1 MNNPSDLEIL
11 AYTVAEACR
20 VSGVGKTK
28 LYELIQVGEIEARK
42 LGCRTLVSA
51 SSLRAF
57 LGSLP
62 PVSKYAKV
70 SGIRCA
76 GNGRGQS
83 LQSLGLGR
91 DKDDGR

>member
-11 AYTVAEACR
+11 TYTVAEACR

-28 LYELIQVGEIEARK
+28 LYELIQHGQIEARK

-62 PVSKYAKV
+62 PVSKYPKA
-70 SGIRCA
+70 SATRFA
-76 GNGRGQS
+76 GNGRGQP
-83 LQSLGLGR
+83 LQSLGLSR
-91 DKDDGR
+91 DKDHGR